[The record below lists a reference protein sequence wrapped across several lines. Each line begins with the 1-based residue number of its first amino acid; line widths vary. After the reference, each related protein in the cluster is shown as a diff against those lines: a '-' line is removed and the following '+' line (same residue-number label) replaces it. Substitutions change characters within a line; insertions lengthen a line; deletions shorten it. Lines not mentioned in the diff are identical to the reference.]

1 MEERQFPSRSAV
13 ASWVSEAAA
22 QLERAS
28 AAKKC
33 WPCGC
38 FHEALKTVERAIPE
52 NTRPVP
58 LATIILKG
66 TSRITERRYECLG
79 CEVCYPALAL
89 NALDQAGARVDVGPC
104 PTETPEQ
111 RAGWPPLPGDYTAI
125 RYHAPVAICTLNDDR
140 LSSLLVEQR
149 DQGISIV
156 GTLRTENLG
165 IERLVANVLANPNV
179 RFLVLC
185 GADSRQA
192 VGHLPGQSLVSLAR
206 VGLDESGRIIG
217 ARGKR
222 PVLRNIGSDSVEHFR
237 STVEVLDLVGEN
249 DAGAVLDQVRACVER
264 DPGPAQNFPEFH
276 EMRPVRGYL
285 PDRMIP
291 DPAGYFVIYVDR
303 DRGVLTL
310 EHYTN
315 EGMLDALFDGSSAAE
330 LYTPA
335 IERHFVSRLDHAAYL
350 GRELAGAEGA
360 LHTGATYRQ
369 DGVPV
374 P

>member
-13 ASWVSEAAA
+13 ASWVSEAAT

-38 FHEALKTVERAIPE
+38 FHDALKAIERAIPE
-52 NTRPVP
+52 KKRPVR
-58 LATIILKG
+58 LTAIMLKG
-66 TSRITERRYECLG
+66 TSRLTERRYECLG
-79 CEVCYPALAL
+79 CDVCYPALAL
-89 NALDQAGARVDVGPC
+89 NALDQAGARIDAGPC
-104 PTETPEQ
+104 PTEKPEQ

-125 RYHAPVAICTLNDDR
+125 RYHAPVAICTLNDDQ
-140 LSSLLVEQR
+140 LSSLLVEHR

-165 IERLVANVLANPNV
+165 IERLVANVLANPNI
-179 RFLVLC
+179 RFLILC

-192 VGHLPGQSLVSLAR
+192 IGHLPGQSLLSLAR
-206 VGLDESGRIIG
+206 IGLDERGRIIG

-222 PVLRNIGSDSVEHFR
+222 PVLRNIGRDAVEHFR
-237 STVEVLDLVGEN
+237 SVIEVLDLVGEN
-249 DAGAVLDQVRACVER
+249 DAGVVLDQTRACVER
-264 DPGPAQNFPEFH
+264 DPGRAQDFAECH
-276 EMRPVRGYL
+276 VMQPVRGYL

-315 EGMLDALFDGSSAAE
+315 EGMLDALFAGSSAAE

-335 IERHFVSRLDHAAYL
+335 IERDLISRLDHAAYL
-350 GRELAGAEGA
+350 GRELARAEAA